1 MNRINKF
8 IKDLSLED
16 KLKIYQRYAYE
27 ETLPMPFLM
36 EDFETYTCGYDDKE
50 SIVTDNFKYNDDCF
64 YANPT
69 GTLMSY
75 SLSKAI
81 SKFVDGKELTDW
93 LYDFCE
99 TKDNDEIIEYVENYI
114 L

>member
-1 MNRINKF
+1 
-8 IKDLSLED
+8 
-16 KLKIYQRYAYE
+16 
-27 ETLPMPFLM
+27 
-36 EDFETYTCGYDDKE
+36 
-50 SIVTDNFKYNDDCF
+50 
-64 YANPT
+64 
-69 GTLMSY
+69 MSY

-114 L
+114 LWYIIIRVNVWHGFFYL

>member
-1 MNRINKF
+1 
-8 IKDLSLED
+8 
-16 KLKIYQRYAYE
+16 
-27 ETLPMPFLM
+27 
-36 EDFETYTCGYDDKE
+36 
-50 SIVTDNFKYNDDCF
+50 
-64 YANPT
+64 
-69 GTLMSY
+69 MSY

-81 SKFVDGKELTDW
+81 SKIVDGKELTDW